1 MPFLSSKTPFD
12 SDVEKVTSEMNTSED
27 WGLIMDIC
35 DKVGNTASGPKD
47 CLLSIVR
54 RLNSPIPHVA
64 MQALTLLDACVNNCG
79 KQFHLEVCSR
89 DFESEV
95 RKLLGKA
102 HPKVVEKLKQL
113 IKKWAEEE
121 FKSDPQLSLIP
132 SLYNKLKTEGMEFTE
147 SSDTPKK
154 TAPTYSKDPNV
165 VSSQQEEDD
174 IAKAIELSL
183 KESSPKTSSLYPTAR
198 PPSPTPVSRFLPR
211 KEPRKVRA
219 LYDFEAAEDNEL
231 TFKTGEII
239 LVLDDSD
246 VNWWK
251 GSTHLGE
258 GLFPANFVTADL
270 TAEPEPLYKVPEKKS
285 VQFNEEVKV
294 KTVETEPQEVEI
306 DEEKI
311 DRLLH
316 LLHEA
321 DPTGERADSDELL
334 ALEEQCTAMGPLI
347 DKEVDRIDHHHASL
361 AAVSKQ
367 LMEALGMY
375 HDLMRDFVSPTPYGT
390 YPPPNSHIPMSPPP
404 QSMYSGPMPPS
415 TYMTQHVQGPYSYPQ
430 VEQQQGYPQ
439 PPTAAGLQG
448 SMPLSNHP
456 HVPPPLPQ
464 QSSIPTSP
472 SASQTPYSLPTNVPY
487 SSMASSGYSSP
498 SQFQSNVMND
508 NGGEV
513 QGMGGRAVSF
523 SPHYSEAM
531 SITQQPLL

>member
-1 MPFLSSKTPFD
+1 MPFLSSTTPFD
-12 SDVEKVTSEMNTSED
+12 SDVEKVTSEMNTAED

-47 CLLSIVR
+47 CLRSIVR
-54 RLNSPIPHVA
+54 RLNSPVPHVA

-132 SLYNKLKTEGMEFTE
+132 SLYNKLKTEGMEFAE
-147 SSDTPKK
+147 STDTPKK
-154 TAPTYSKDPNV
+154 ITSTYSKDPNV

-183 KESSPKTSSLYPTAR
+183 KESSPKTSSLYPTAK
-198 PPSPTPVSRFLPR
+198 PPSPTPISRLLPQ

-231 TFKTGEII
+231 TVKTGEII

-270 TAEPEPLYKVPEKKS
+270 TAEPEPVYKVPEKKS
-285 VQFNEEVKV
+285 VQFSEEVKV

-347 DKEVDRIDHHHASL
+347 DKEVDRIDHYHASL

-375 HDLMRDFVSPTPYGT
+375 HDLMREFVPPTPYGT
-390 YPPPNSHIPMSPPP
+390 YPPPDSRMPMSPPP
-404 QSMYSGPMPPS
+404 HGQPMYNGPMPPS
-415 TYMTQHVQGPYSYPQ
+415 TYMTQQVQGLYSYPQ

-439 PPTAAGLQG
+439 PPVAAGLQG

-456 HVPPPLPQ
+456 HIPQ

-472 SASQTPYSLPTNVPY
+472 SASQTPYSLPNNVSY
-487 SSMASSGYSSP
+487 SSGYSSP
-498 SQFQSNVMND
+498 SNMMTGNRGQ
-508 NGGEV
+508 V
-513 QGMGGRAVSF
+513 QGMGGEAVSF
-523 SPHYSEAM
+523 SPHFSEAM